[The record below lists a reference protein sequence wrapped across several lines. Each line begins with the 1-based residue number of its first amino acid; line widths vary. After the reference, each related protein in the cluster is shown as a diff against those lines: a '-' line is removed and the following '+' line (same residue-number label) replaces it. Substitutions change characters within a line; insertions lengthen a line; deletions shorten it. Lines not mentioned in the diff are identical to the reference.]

1 MSVYNSTTKALPLL
15 VNPQKTLFFLGV
27 LCVCQTH
34 LLAQS
39 VPVDSKPVKPITAFV
54 EAGVFGVAGNQM
66 PFWLRANQYGI
77 VPRAGST
84 ATLRVGLTADYSP
97 INAADSTRKQKKLDW
112 GYGLE
117 LTGNLGQA
125 SQVLLPEAY
134 VKARW
139 GRFELYA
146 GRRRSIAGLVDTLLT
161 SGAYAWSGNALPMP
175 KIQLGT
181 IGYVP
186 IGLTKGFVSINAFI
200 NHGWFNDGFVQHS
213 YLHQKALYIRLGK
226 PQAKVK
232 FYFGGNHLVQWGG
245 YAPGL
250 IGAKGLSDKMDGQL
264 ASNLDALF
272 RVITA
277 GRGTGYLPSQGV
289 ISIDEGNRIG
299 NHLGSFDGGVELTLG
314 NYQVF
319 AYRQN
324 LYETGAL
331 FYLTNITDGLN
342 GIRIQRRAKTTH
354 RFSVDHLVVE
364 FFNSKSQGGSEFVI
378 DDPYRRGNNNYFNH
392 SQYQDGW
399 IYLGR
404 TIGTPF
410 ITPQAE
416 VNPGLPV
423 GQPIANNRVSL
434 WHLGLAGRIGPQL
447 QWFSKLSYSRNFG
460 TYNTPYPAGTNQF
473 SALLSVATPLELPTL
488 GRVQLHASLALDT
501 GKLLENASGCY
512 IGLRKVMTNQAN
524 KSVKDN

>member
-1 MSVYNSTTKALPLL
+1 MKFLL
-15 VNPQKTLFFLGV
+15 FILVFLGI
-27 LCVCQTH
+27 CQPC
-34 LLAQS
+34 LLAQTAPFLS
-39 VPVDSKPVKPITAFV
+39 KSPKPVTAFV
-54 EAGVFGVAGNQM
+54 EAGAFGVAGSQM

-84 ATLRVGLTADYSP
+84 ATLRVGLSADYSP
-97 INAADSTRKQKKLDW
+97 VQPDDSTKKKKKLDW

-117 LTGNLGQA
+117 LTGNLGQI
-125 SQVLLPEAY
+125 SQILLPEVY

-139 GRFELYA
+139 GQFELYA

-161 SGAYAWSGNALPMP
+161 SGAYTWSGNALPMP
-175 KIQLGT
+175 KIQIST

-186 IGLTKGFVSINAFI
+186 IGLTKGFVSINAFF
-200 NHGWFNDGFVQHS
+200 NHGWFNNGFVQHS
-213 YLHQKALYIRLGK
+213 YLHQKALYVRLGK
-226 PQAKVK
+226 PRAKVK
-232 FYFGGNHLVQWGG
+232 IYFGGNHEVQWGG

-250 IGAKGLSDKMDGQL
+250 IGAKGLSDNMDGQL
-264 ASNLDALF
+264 ASDLPAF
-272 RVITA
+272 FKVITA

-299 NHLGSFDGGVELTLG
+299 NHLGSFDGGIELNLG
-314 NYQVF
+314 AYQLF

-331 FYLTNITDGLN
+331 FYLTNIADGLN
-342 GIRIQRRAKTTH
+342 GIRIQRHSPTAH
-354 RFSVDHLVVE
+354 RFTVDHLVIE
-364 FFNSKSQGGSEFVI
+364 FFNSKSQGGSEFII

-399 IYLGR
+399 IYMGR

-416 VNPGLPV
+416 VNPDLPV

-434 WHLGLAGRIGPQL
+434 WHFGLAGRLAPQL

-460 TYNTPYPAGTNQF
+460 TYNIPYPAGTNQF
-473 SALLSVATPLELPTL
+473 SALLSIATPLELPTL

-501 GKLLENASGCY
+501 GKLLANASGCY
-512 IGLRKVMTNQAN
+512 IGLRKVMTTRASRSVEMN
-524 KSVKDN
+524 K